1 MESFEEDVSVLLE
14 CEDSTNLEAA
24 TINKVISLL
33 WKAPVLQSAALKVLT
48 NACLQEFQ
56 KQTQNT
62 AYAITTLVT
71 DNVTQLLDHHV
82 SLWAAVIFEVKI
94 LYTQFLILID

>member
-1 MESFEEDVSVLLE
+1 M
-14 CEDSTNLEAA
+14 
-24 TINKVISLL
+24 
-33 WKAPVLQSAALKVLT
+33 Q
-48 NACLQEFQ
+48 
-56 KQTQNT
+56 

-94 LYTQFLILID
+94 LCT